1 MRQILFVATLMAAGT
16 SALAEPPVASYIFP
30 AGGQRGTTVAI
41 KVGGLYLNDACNFY
55 LHGSGITASKRI
67 ARTNT
72 LWFEGPPMVP
82 PASQQGDKY
91 PQDFAGEV
99 RIDSVAPLGTRYW
112 RVSTSQGTTTIKKF
126 VVGELPEIV
135 EDEIDGDPIPVT
147 VTLPVTINGRIFPR
161 EDVDL
166 WTFAASKGDVVSCEV
181 CAARIGS
188 PLDAH
193 LEVHGPDGQLIAEN
207 SAVPG
212 PDAGLRFKAPV
223 AGRYEVRIC
232 DTAFRGSQD
241 SVYRLTVTRGPV
253 VDGAYPL
260 GGRRHNPVELHLIGA
275 NLSTE
280 NLRVTLPDRDT
291 SPFVVHPQLGRGSW
305 GDVRLEL
312 NELPEYLEETARSG
326 PGGAH
331 VATVPAVLNGRIL
344 HPGEVDLWQIT
355 AHKGEKLL
363 LDLRAGRLGS
373 LLDSVLTVLDS
384 SGKRLATCD
393 DMAPGETDS
402 RLTWNVP
409 ADGTYRIR
417 VEDRLPSRG
426 GPQYAYRLDVER
438 VAASPDFRLQ
448 LATNAINVE
457 RGHEAR
463 LSVTAERI
471 GNFQD
476 SIALAINGLP
486 AGVRAT
492 VPAIAGRAS
501 KAEIVLKAD
510 ANARVATTEVNIR
523 GCASIAGKTVTR
535 AAVLP
540 TDPGDPLIE
549 RVAVA
554 VAVPTPFQFTA
565 AYDQAYAPRGSVQ
578 LRHYRLTRNGYAGP
592 LKISLA
598 DKQYR
603 YKQGV
608 SGPTVVVPEGA
619 DQFDYP
625 LTLAPFMEIL
635 RTSRTNLMATGIVKD
650 SDGTTHPV
658 IYTTERQDEQIVAII
673 SPGRMTVNLDPA
685 SVEAE
690 PGKSAAVG
698 VQINRDKGLSGE
710 VRLELIC
717 PSHIAGIK
725 ASPATIA
732 PGQTTGTLRIAFAR
746 GAIGPCNMPLTVR
759 ATAID
764 SRGYPVVAEAPISV
778 ALPH

>member
-1 MRQILFVATLMAAGT
+1 MRQILLSVTLIAAAT
-16 SALAEPPVASYIFP
+16 SAFAEPPVASYIFP
-30 AGGQRGTTVAI
+30 AGGQRGTTVAF
-41 KVGGLYLNDACNFY
+41 KVGGLYLNDACNFD
-55 LHGSGITASKRI
+55 LHGAGITASKRI

-112 RVSTSQGTTTIKKF
+112 RVTTSQGTTPLKKF

-135 EDEIDGDPIPVT
+135 EDEIDGDPIPT
-147 VTLPVTINGRIFPR
+147 AVTLPVTINGRIFPR

-193 LEVHGPDGQLIAEN
+193 LEVHGPDGRLIAEN
-207 SAVPG
+207 SAIPG
-212 PDAGLRFKAPV
+212 PDAGLRFKAPL
-223 AGRYEVRIC
+223 AGRYELRIC

-241 SVYRLTVTRGPV
+241 AVYRLTVTRGPV

-260 GGRRHNPVELHLIGA
+260 GGRRHSPVDLHLIGA
-275 NLSTE
+275 NLSHE
-280 NLRVTLPDRDT
+280 SLRVALPDAD
-291 SPFVVHPQLGRGSW
+291 SSSFVVHPQLGRGTW
-305 GDVRLEL
+305 GDLRLEL
-312 NELPEYLEETARSG
+312 NDLPEYLEETAHSAA
-326 PGGAH
+326 GGAH
-331 VATVPAVLNGRIL
+331 MATVPAVLNGRIL

-373 LLDSVLTVLDS
+373 LLDSVLTIVDS

-426 GPQYAYRLDVER
+426 GPLYAYRLDVER
-438 VAASPDFRLQ
+438 AATAPDFRLQ
-448 LATNAINVE
+448 LATDAVNVE

-463 LSVTAERI
+463 LTVTAKRS
-471 GNFQD
+471 GGFQGP
-476 SIALAINGLP
+476 IALAIDGLP

-492 VPAIAGRAS
+492 VPAIAERAQ
-501 KAEIVLKAD
+501 KAEIVLRVN
-510 ANARVATTEVNIR
+510 ANARVTTTEVSIS
-523 GCASIAGKTVTR
+523 GLAAIAGKTVWR
-535 AAVLP
+535 AAVRP
-540 TDPGDPLIE
+540 SDPGDPPID
-549 RVAVA
+549 RVAIA

-565 AYDQAYAPRGSVQ
+565 SYDQAYTPRGSVQ
-578 LRHYRLTRNGYAGP
+578 VRHYRLARNGYAGA
-592 LKISLA
+592 LTVCLA
-598 DKQYR
+598 DKQFR

-608 SGPTVVVPEGA
+608 SGPTVVVPAGV

-635 RTSRTNLMATGIVKD
+635 RTSRTTLMATGIVKD
-650 SDGTTHPV
+650 ADGATHPV
-658 IYTTERQDEQIVAII
+658 TYTTDQQDEQIVAIVTT
-673 SPGRMTVNLDPA
+673 GRLTVSLDPA

-690 PGKSAAVG
+690 PGISTNVG
-698 VQINRDKGLSGE
+698 VQINRDKELSGA

-725 ASPATIA
+725 ASSEVIP

-746 GAIGPCNMPLTVR
+746 GAIGPCNMPLTIR
-759 ATAID
+759 ATAVD
-764 SRGYPVVAEAPISV
+764 SRGYPVVAEVPFSV